1 MSDVPDETENESILA
16 FRSKNEEETE
26 RVQKAAEDIA
36 ARMFKDALDLLS
48 PFRTFDAKKKK
59 TSEETPLERDK
70 KAHRRRRRR
79 RRENDDD
86 AIPRDEHQQLRLLL
100 LRVLDER

>member
-36 ARMFKDALDLLS
+36 ARSLKTRWIYFLHS
-48 PFRTFDAKKKK
+48 ERSTPKKRK
-59 TSEETPLERDK
+59 L
-70 KAHRRRRRR
+70 
-79 RRENDDD
+79 
-86 AIPRDEHQQLRLLL
+86 PRKRP
-100 LRVLDER
+100 